1 MKKRNNMTECFV
13 CRGDIVLRH
22 TSYMAD
28 FGDCIVIVKN
38 VPTLICEQCDEKAY
52 TDEVAAVLETIVT
65 RVKEMPAEIAVVN
78 YPEKAA

>member
-1 MKKRNNMTECFV
+1 MAKCFM
-13 CRGDIVLRH
+13 CKGDMVLQH
-22 TSYMAD
+22 TSYMVD

-38 VPTLICEQCDEKAY
+38 VPTLVCEQCGEKAY

-65 RVKEMPAEIAVVN
+65 RAREMLTEIAVVN